1 MTATTRA
8 YHDFTVHTPAS
19 VRATRHMLDW
29 DNEPRPTK
37 QYPDLAP
44 LALPRH
50 WPESTAGAAEVLG
63 GRRPDRPAALDR
75 TQLARLLFYS
85 AGVTRPWKVGRRT
98 RYFRAMP
105 SAGALYPN
113 EVYVACGGLGDL
125 DAGLYHYAPV
135 DHALHRLAAG
145 DPRDKLAEAAAHD
158 RAAQAPLTLVLTG
171 IPWRTT
177 WKYQVRGYRHLFWDA
192 GAIVA
197 NCLAAADAVGL
208 DGEVL
213 AGFDDRVVAELL
225 GLPGEE
231 DATGGEVVLALVP
244 VGGLGPPG
252 DARSERPAPGVA
264 DTTVWPLSPEPS
276 VDPQVWQVHAA
287 GALTTA
293 EVAGWRDALAGV
305 DAAEATAHAPPLAA
319 AAGDEPI
326 EEVILRRGSTRRF
339 ALESVPE
346 ETATWSA
353 AVAAR
358 PVPGDLAPAG
368 RTLLT
373 HLLAVHAVDGLP
385 AGGYRWA
392 GTELASLGIEATR
405 RRTASLCLD
414 QPHGGEAALTAF
426 LCADLDPLL
435 EAAGDRA
442 YRAAQLEAGIAAERL
457 QLAAFACGVGATG
470 LTFYDE
476 EVRRFF
482 GTHAEPMMAVAV
494 GPPAY
499 RPKPGRR
506 PAG

>member
-19 VRATRHMLDW
+19 VRATRHVLDW
-29 DNEPRPTK
+29 DNEPRRTK
-37 QYPDLAP
+37 QYPDLDK
-44 LALPRH
+44 LALPEH
-50 WPESTAGAAEVLG
+50 WPESTAPAPEVLAG
-63 GRRPDRPAALDR
+63 HRPDRPAALDR

-85 AGVTRPWKVGRRT
+85 AGVTRPWKVSGRT

-125 DAGLYHYAPV
+125 EAGLYHYAPG

-145 DPRDKLAEAAAHD
+145 DPRGKLAGAAD
-158 RAAQAPLTLVLTG
+158 RDHVAQAPLTLVLTG

-192 GAIVA
+192 GAIAA

-213 AGFDDRVVAELL
+213 AGFDDAAVAELL
-225 GLPGEE
+225 GLPGEA
-231 DATGGEVVLALVP
+231 DATGGEVAVALVP
-244 VGGLGPPG
+244 VGGLTAESGP
-252 DARSERPAPGVA
+252 DRPEPGVA
-264 DTTVWPLSPEPS
+264 ASSVQPLSPEPS
-276 VDPQVWQVHAA
+276 VDPQVWQAHEA
-287 GALTTA
+287 GALTA
-293 EVAGWRDALAGV
+293 AQVPGWREALAGV
-305 DAAEATAHAPPLAA
+305 DAAEATAHVPPAPA
-319 AAGDEPI
+319 AAGGEPL
-326 EEVILRRGSTRRF
+326 EQVILRRGSTRRF
-339 ALESVPE
+339 ALESIPE
-346 ETATWSA
+346 QAATWSA

-358 PVPGDLAPAG
+358 PVAGDLAPAG
-368 RTLLT
+368 RTLLA
-373 HLLAVHAVDGLP
+373 HLLAVHAVDGLD
-385 AGGYRWA
+385 AGAYRWD
-392 GTELASLGIEATR
+392 GSGLASLGIEATR

-414 QPHGGEAALTAF
+414 QPHGGESALTAF
-426 LCADLDPLL
+426 LCADLDALL

-482 GTHAEPMMAVAV
+482 DVRAEPMMAVAV

-499 RPKPGRR
+499 RPIPGRR
-506 PAG
+506 PAER